1 MKHIVKRAGHTEAYD
16 EKKLYASVYAA
27 CLSVREHPGSAELIA
42 QEVVNEFEK
51 WLGNK
56 HEVTSNDIRKK
67 AAEHLKAIN
76 PDAGHIYLHHRV
88 IW

>member
-16 EKKLYASVYAA
+16 ERKLYASVYAA

-42 QEVVNEFEK
+42 QEVVREFEK
-51 WLGNK
+51 WLAGK
-56 HEVTSNDIRKK
+56 HEVTSHDIRTK
-67 AAEHLKAIN
+67 AAESLKVIN

>member
-27 CLSVREHPGSAELIA
+27 CISVREHPGSAELIA
-42 QEVVNEFEK
+42 QEVIEGVNK
-51 WLGNK
+51 WIEQK
-56 HEVTSNDIRKK
+56 HEVSSNEIRSK
-67 AAEHLKAIN
+67 ASEHLKVIN

-88 IW
+88 VW

>member
-1 MKHIVKRAGHTEAYD
+1 MKHVVKRGGHTEAYD
-16 EKKLYASVYAA
+16 ERKLYASVYSA

-42 QEVVNEFEK
+42 QEVVENFGK
-51 WLGNK
+51 WLESR
-56 HEVTSNDIRKK
+56 HEITANDIRLK
-67 AAEHLKAIN
+67 ASEHLKVIN